1 MVGLLPERLAVRIV
15 SGTNRPFHQF
25 GNKEPQ
31 KSQLLSTELLK
42 LIGAMEADTLVVVA
56 RQVLHSSRR
65 ANMIAVCLLES
76 YFQGSETLMTKKIF
90 AIMLLAGGAALTM
103 HSLADEPTITQ
114 DELVRRTQE
123 LFDSLVPGNQ
133 EPFKKYFAE
142 DAMFFD
148 EKGRSMDKAA
158 LVKDVQPLPKGY
170 SGTIKLVRPKSHIEG
185 AMAILS
191 YDLDETETIFGQ
203 NMTARY
209 HETDTWM
216 RRGGKW
222 QIVAGQVLRYY
233 EDPAVGKADTSKFK
247 DYVGSYRLGPER
259 TMAITI
265 ENGRL
270 YATRSGRPR
279 EELIPEASDIF
290 FRKGMEG
297 RTLFGH
303 SDDGKVTTFIDRR
316 NNEDVVWTKVK

>member
-1 MVGLLPERLAVRIV
+1 MKFKFL
-15 SGTNRPFHQF
+15 
-25 GNKEPQ
+25 
-31 KSQLLSTELLK
+31 
-42 LIGAMEADTLVVVA
+42 
-56 RQVLHSSRR
+56 
-65 ANMIAVCLLES
+65 
-76 YFQGSETLMTKKIF
+76 
-90 AIMLLAGGAALTM
+90 AALFLAATSAVAWRGM
-103 HSLADEPTITQ
+103 ADEPTITQ

-123 LFDSLVPGNQ
+123 LFDAIVPGNQ
-133 EPFKKYFAE
+133 EPFKKYFAD

-148 EKGRSMDKAA
+148 EKGRDMDKPA

-170 SGTIKLVRPKSHIEG
+170 SGTIKLVRPKSLIEG
-185 AMAILS
+185 NVAILS

-233 EDPAVGKADTSKFK
+233 EDPAVGKADISKFK
-247 DYVGSYRLGPER
+247 DYVGTYRLGPER
-259 TMAITI
+259 TMAITT
-265 ENGRL
+265 EAGHL

-290 FRKGMEG
+290 FRKGVEG

-303 SDDGKVTTFIDRR
+303 GDDGKVTTLIDRR
-316 NNEDVVWTKVK
+316 NNEDVVWTKAK

>member
-1 MVGLLPERLAVRIV
+1 MKFKFL
-15 SGTNRPFHQF
+15 
-25 GNKEPQ
+25 
-31 KSQLLSTELLK
+31 
-42 LIGAMEADTLVVVA
+42 
-56 RQVLHSSRR
+56 
-65 ANMIAVCLLES
+65 
-76 YFQGSETLMTKKIF
+76 
-90 AIMLLAGGAALTM
+90 AALFLAATSAVAWRGM
-103 HSLADEPTITQ
+103 ADEPIITQ

-123 LFDSLVPGNQ
+123 LFDSVVPGNQ
-133 EPFKKYFAE
+133 EPFKKYFAD

-148 EKGRSMDKAA
+148 EKGRDMDKPA
-158 LVKDVQPLPKGY
+158 LVKDVQPLPNGY

-185 AMAILS
+185 NVAILS

-233 EDPAVGKADTSKFK
+233 EDPTPGKADASKFK
-247 DYVGSYRLGPER
+247 DYVGTYRLGPER
-259 TMAITI
+259 TMTITT
-265 ENGRL
+265 EDGRL
-270 YATRSGRPR
+270 YATRNGRPR

-290 FRKGMEG
+290 FRKGVEG

-303 SDDGKVTTFIDRR
+303 GDDGKVITLIDRR

>member
-1 MVGLLPERLAVRIV
+1 VRK
-15 SGTNRPFHQF
+15 RF
-25 GNKEPQ
+25 
-31 KSQLLSTELLK
+31 L
-42 LIGAMEADTLVVVA
+42 
-56 RQVLHSSRR
+56 
-65 ANMIAVCLLES
+65 
-76 YFQGSETLMTKKIF
+76 
-90 AIMLLAGGAALTM
+90 AALFFAAISTVAWG
-103 HSLADEPTITQ
+103 SVADGPTITQ

-123 LFDSLVPGNQ
+123 LLDSVAPGNQ
-133 EPFKKYFAE
+133 EPIKKYFAD

-148 EKGRSMDKAA
+148 EKGRDLDKAA
-158 LVKDVQPLPKGY
+158 LVKDIQPMPKGY

-185 AMAILS
+185 NVAILS

-233 EDPAVGKADTSKFK
+233 EDPAVGKADTSKFPS
-247 DYVGSYRLGPER
+247 YVGTYKLGPER
-259 TMAITI
+259 TMTI
-265 ENGRL
+265 STENGHL
-270 YATRSGRPR
+270 YETRSGRPR

-290 FRKGMEG
+290 FRKGVEG

-303 SDDGKVTTFIDRR
+303 SDNGKVISLIDRR
-316 NNEDVVWTKVK
+316 NNEDVVWSKAK